1 MLRGLAGAADLL
13 SVRESLAIFAQLK
26 AFYERDLMAIVEG
39 VRFDDLCPILPA
51 GRGVAATTYMAFRI
65 SSLTAAPPST
75 PHRPGFQ
82 TSARTLPHFL
92 SQFRDAGWQGWPD
105 RWPGLHMLQCSLR
118 SLQGGVWK
126 TVD

>member
-51 GRGVAATTYMAFRI
+51 GRGIAATTYTAFRI
-65 SSLTAAPPST
+65 SSPTAAPPS
-75 PHRPGFQ
+75 PPIVPGFRPRR
-82 TSARTLPHFL
+82 ARSPIFL
-92 SQFRDAGWQGWPD
+92 S
-105 RWPGLHMLQCSLR
+105 
-118 SLQGGVWK
+118 
-126 TVD
+126 